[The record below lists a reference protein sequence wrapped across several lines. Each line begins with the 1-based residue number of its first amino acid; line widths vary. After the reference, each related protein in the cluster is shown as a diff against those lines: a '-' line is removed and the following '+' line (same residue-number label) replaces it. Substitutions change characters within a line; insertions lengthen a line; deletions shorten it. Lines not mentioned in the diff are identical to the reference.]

1 MSRGEEPGEVNVR
14 PVFVCFKISPLFG
27 SLFVFFCS
35 KSETNVMLGE
45 AFLLYNKEVIERSSR
60 MEDYG
65 EYVEEEEEEIME
77 VVGKVLQR

>member
-1 MSRGEEPGEVNVR
+1 
-14 PVFVCFKISPLFG
+14 
-27 SLFVFFCS
+27 
-35 KSETNVMLGE
+35 MLGE

>member
-14 PVFVCFKISPLFG
+14 PVFVCFEISPFLFLC
-27 SLFVFFCS
+27 LFSSVLKVRPVSF
-35 KSETNVMLGE
+35 LGE
-45 AFLLYNKEVIERSSR
+45 PCYCTYNKEVIDTSR

>member
-45 AFLLYNKEVIERSSR
+45 AFLLYNKEVIDTSR

>member
-14 PVFVCFKISPLFG
+14 PVFVRLEISPLFV

-35 KSETNVMLGE
+35 RSDTSVFFGGAL
-45 AFLLYNKEVIERSSR
+45 LLYNKDTSR